1 MARVEAPVSA
11 SPVSTT
17 SNAAHVT
24 PKITLGGGGNPDQK
38 RETPSL
44 FRPRT
49 PVEEVKEEK
58 KSPLLEDRHTPFGE
72 AQVQAAW
79 TAYKE
84 MRIANKA
91 SDTEK
96 LVLARRLSKGAA
108 EHSVKIL
115 LESQLEVSILEK
127 FESDLIQFLRKTL
140 DNTNV
145 LIEREISEIELTK
158 SLYTSRDKFEYM
170 LQKNAALK
178 DLQERLGLDFD
189 Y

>member
-1 MARVEAPVSA
+1 
-11 SPVSTT
+11 
-17 SNAAHVT
+17 
-24 PKITLGGGGNPDQK
+24 
-38 RETPSL
+38 
-44 FRPRT
+44 
-49 PVEEVKEEK
+49 
-58 KSPLLEDRHTPFGE
+58 
-72 AQVQAAW
+72 
-79 TAYKE
+79 

-96 LVLARRLSKGAA
+96 LVLNRRLSKA
-108 EHSVKIL
+108 EAEFNVKIL

-145 LIEREISEIELTK
+145 VIEREISEVELTK
-158 SLYTSRDKFEYM
+158 TLYTSRDKFEYM
-170 LQKNAALK
+170 VQRNAALR

>member
-1 MARVEAPVSA
+1 M
-11 SPVSTT
+11 
-17 SNAAHVT
+17 
-24 PKITLGGGGNPDQK
+24 
-38 RETPSL
+38 
-44 FRPRT
+44 FRPKA

-58 KSPLLEDRHTPFGE
+58 KAPLLEDRKTPFGE

-96 LVLARRLSKGAA
+96 LVLNRRLSKA
-108 EHSVKIL
+108 EAEFNVKIL

-145 LIEREISEIELTK
+145 VIEREISEVELTK
-158 SLYTSRDKFEYM
+158 TLYTSRDKFEYM
-170 LQKNAALK
+170 VQRNAALR